1 MKIVNYYFGIN
12 LIWINFYMD
21 KVLSWKDLGNTI
33 NTAPGD
39 TDNRCPSY
47 GRVKS
52 VNSVS
57 TINAI
62 IVWPSGR
69 KDTQLILNSYFHTQ
83 NYWKLKFININESI
97 SGYIIN
103 INEEFR
109 IEIEPTQYMDNIGV
123 TGSTNLH
130 YRITE
135 GNKVLY
141 DDTGKLYNSSFM
153 KCYEVGYDD
162 GGAAPAMYN
171 EFRLTVKSTHGE
183 VDGELHLEVWVEG
196 HEETKKMVN
205 ILYTNPG

>member
-21 KVLSWKDLGNTI
+21 KVLSWKDLGITI
-33 NTAPGD
+33 TKVPGD

-52 VNSVS
+52 VNSAS
-57 TINAI
+57 AINNI
-62 IVWPSGR
+62 IVWPSRR
-69 KDTQLILNSYFHTQ
+69 KDTQLILNSYFNTQ
-83 NYWKLKFININESI
+83 DYWELKFKNINESI

-103 INEEFR
+103 INEELSIK
-109 IEIEPTQYMDNIGV
+109 IESTHYKNGIGM
-123 TGSTNLH
+123 TSSTTLH

-153 KCYEVGYDD
+153 KCYEVGYD
-162 GGAAPAMYN
+162 GSAAPAMYN
-171 EFRLTVKSTHGE
+171 EFRLTIKSLHGE
-183 VDGELHLEVWVEG
+183 VTGVIHLEVWVEG
-196 HEETKKMVN
+196 NEETKKMVK
-205 ILYTNPG
+205 ILYS

>member
-33 NTAPGD
+33 NTVLGD

-47 GRVKS
+47 SRVKS
-52 VNSVS
+52 VNSNS
-57 TINAI
+57 TINNI

-69 KDTQLILNSYFHTQ
+69 NDTQLILNSYFNTQ
-83 NYWKLKFININESI
+83 DYWKLKFKNIDESVSGYTINIYEELSIKIESTHYQN
-97 SGYIIN
+97 G
-103 INEEFR
+103 
-109 IEIEPTQYMDNIGV
+109 IGM
-123 TGSTNLH
+123 TSSINLH

-153 KCYEVGYDD
+153 KCYEVGYD
-162 GGAAPAMYN
+162 GSVSPAMYN
-171 EFRLTVKSTHGE
+171 EFRLTFKSTHGE
-183 VDGELHLEVWVEG
+183 ADEELYLEVWVEG
-196 HEETKKMVN
+196 HEETKEMAKIV
-205 ILYTNPG
+205 YTNSE

>member
-21 KVLSWKDLGNTI
+21 KVLSWKDLGVTI
-33 NTAPGD
+33 TKVSGD

-52 VNSVS
+52 VNSAS
-57 TINAI
+57 TINKI

-69 KDTQLILNSYFHTQ
+69 KDTQLILNSYFKTQ
-83 NYWKLKFININESI
+83 EYWELKFTNIDESVT
-97 SGYIIN
+97 GYIIN
-103 INEEFR
+103 INEELS
-109 IEIEPTQYMDNIGV
+109 IEIESTHYKNGIGM
-123 TGSTNLH
+123 TGPTNLH

-153 KCYEVGYDD
+153 KCYEVGYD
-162 GGAAPAMYN
+162 GSASPAMYN
-171 EFRLTVKSTHGE
+171 EFRLTIKSTHGE
-183 VDGELHLEVWVEG
+183 TDGEIHLEVWVEG
-196 HEETKKMVN
+196 HKKKKKMAK
-205 ILYTNPG
+205 ILYS

>member
-21 KVLSWKDLGNTI
+21 KVLSWKDLGITI
-33 NTAPGD
+33 TKVSGD

-52 VNSVS
+52 VNSAS
-57 TINAI
+57 TINNI

-69 KDTQLILNSYFHTQ
+69 KDTQLILNSYFNTQ
-83 NYWKLKFININESI
+83 EYWELKFKNINESV

-103 INEEFR
+103 INKEFSIK
-109 IEIEPTQYMDNIGV
+109 IESTHYTNGV
-123 TGSTNLH
+123 GMTSSTNLH

-153 KCYEVGYDD
+153 KCYEVGYD
-162 GGAAPAMYN
+162 GSASPTMYN
-171 EFRLTVKSTHGE
+171 DFRLTIKSLNVETGKE
-183 VDGELHLEVWVEG
+183 IHLEVWVEG
-196 HEETKKMVN
+196 HEETKKMVR
-205 ILYTNPG
+205 ILYS

>member
-33 NTAPGD
+33 TKVSGD

-52 VNSVS
+52 VNSAS
-57 TINAI
+57 AINKI

-69 KDTQLILNSYFHTQ
+69 KDTQPILNSYFNTQ
-83 NYWKLKFININESI
+83 DYWELKFKDIDESI
-97 SGYIIN
+97 KGYFVYIN
-103 INEEFR
+103 NEFS
-109 IEIEPTQYMDNIGV
+109 IEIRSTHYVGNVGM
-123 TGSTNLH
+123 TGPTNLH

-153 KCYEVGYDD
+153 KCYEVGYD
-162 GGAAPAMYN
+162 GSTSPAMYN
-171 EFRLTVKSTHGE
+171 EFRLTIKSTHGGI
-183 VDGELHLEVWVEG
+183 DGEINLEVWVEG
-196 HEETKKMVN
+196 HEETKKMAK
-205 ILYTNPG
+205 ILYA

>member
-33 NTAPGD
+33 NIVPGD

-52 VNSVS
+52 VNSAS
-57 TINAI
+57 AINKI

-69 KDTQLILNSYFHTQ
+69 KDTQPILNSYFNTQ
-83 NYWKLKFININESI
+83 DYWELKFKDIDESI
-97 SGYIIN
+97 KGYFVYIN
-103 INEEFR
+103 NEFS
-109 IEIEPTQYMDNIGV
+109 IEIRSTHYVGNVGM
-123 TGSTNLH
+123 TGTTNLH

-153 KCYEVGYDD
+153 KCYEVGYD
-162 GGAAPAMYN
+162 GSTSPAMYN
-171 EFRLTVKSTHGE
+171 EFRLTIKSTHGGI
-183 VDGELHLEVWVEG
+183 DGEIHLEVWVEG
-196 HEETKKMVN
+196 HEETKKMAK
-205 ILYTNPG
+205 ILYA

>member
-33 NTAPGD
+33 TIVQGD

-52 VNSVS
+52 VNSAS
-57 TINAI
+57 AINNI

-69 KDTQLILNSYFHTQ
+69 KDTQLILNSYFNTQ
-83 NYWKLKFININESI
+83 DYWELKFNNIDESI
-97 SGYIIN
+97 TGYIIN
-103 INEEFR
+103 INEELS
-109 IEIEPTQYMDNIGV
+109 IEIEATHYKYGIGIISR
-123 TGSTNLH
+123 TTLH

-141 DDTGKLYNSSFM
+141 DDTGKLYNSRFM
-153 KCYEVGYDD
+153 KCYEVGDD
-162 GGAAPAMYN
+162 GGIAPAGCN
-171 EFRLTVKSTHGE
+171 EFRLTIKSTHGE
-183 VDGELHLEVWVEG
+183 TDGELHLEVWVEG
-196 HEETKKMVN
+196 HEETKKMVR
-205 ILYTNPG
+205 IVYP

>member
-21 KVLSWKDLGNTI
+21 KVLSWKDLGSTI
-33 NTAPGD
+33 ITVPGD

-52 VNSVS
+52 VNSGS
-57 TINAI
+57 AINKI

-69 KDTQLILNSYFHTQ
+69 KDTQLILNSYFNTQ
-83 NYWKLKFININESI
+83 DYWKLKFKNIDESV

-103 INEEFR
+103 IYEELS
-109 IEIEPTQYMDNIGV
+109 IEIESTHYQNDIGM
-123 TGSTNLH
+123 TSPTNLH

-153 KCYEVGYDD
+153 KCYEVGYD
-162 GGAAPAMYN
+162 GGIAPALYN
-171 EFRLTVKSTHGE
+171 EFRLTIKSTHGE
-183 VDGELHLEVWVEG
+183 VGGELYLEVWVEG
-196 HEETKKMVN
+196 HEETKEMVK
-205 ILYTNPG
+205 IVYTNSE

>member
-21 KVLSWKDLGNTI
+21 KVLSWKDLGYTI
-33 NTAPGD
+33 TKVSGD

-52 VNSVS
+52 VNSANA
-57 TINAI
+57 INNI

-69 KDTQLILNSYFHTQ
+69 KDTQLILNSYFNTQ
-83 NYWKLKFININESI
+83 HYWELKFKDIDESI
-97 SGYIIN
+97 KGYFVYIN
-103 INEEFR
+103 NEFS
-109 IEIEPTQYMDNIGV
+109 IEIKSTHYVGNVGM
-123 TGSTNLH
+123 TGPTNLH

-153 KCYEVGYDD
+153 KCYEVGYD
-162 GGAAPAMYN
+162 GSPSPAMYN
-171 EFRLTVKSTHGE
+171 EFRLTIKSTHGGI
-183 VDGELHLEVWVEG
+183 DGEIHLEVWVEG
-196 HEETKKMVN
+196 NEETKKMVK
-205 ILYTNPG
+205 ILYS

>member
-1 MKIVNYYFGIN
+1 
-12 LIWINFYMD
+12 MD
-21 KVLSWKDLGNTI
+21 KVLSWKDLGITI
-33 NTAPGD
+33 TKVPGD

-52 VNSVS
+52 VNSAS
-57 TINAI
+57 AINNI

-69 KDTQLILNSYFHTQ
+69 KNTQLILNSYFKTQ
-83 NYWKLKFININESI
+83 EYWKLKFINIDESI

-109 IEIEPTQYMDNIGV
+109 IKIESTHYENGIGMA
-123 TGSTNLH
+123 GSANLH

-153 KCYEVGYDD
+153 KCYEVGYD
-162 GGAAPAMYN
+162 GEVVPVMYN
-171 EFRLTVKSTHGE
+171 DFRLTFKSTPGE
-183 VDGELHLEVWVEG
+183 TAEEFYLEVWVEG
-196 HEETKKMVN
+196 HEETKKMVK
-205 ILYTNPG
+205 IICTNSE

>member
-33 NTAPGD
+33 NTVPGD

-52 VNSVS
+52 VNSNS
-57 TINAI
+57 TINNI

-69 KDTQLILNSYFHTQ
+69 KDTQLILNSYFNTQ
-83 NYWKLKFININESI
+83 DYWELKFKNIDESV

-103 INEEFR
+103 IYEELSIK
-109 IEIEPTQYMDNIGV
+109 IESTHYQNGIGI
-123 TGSTNLH
+123 TSSTNLH

-153 KCYEVGYDD
+153 KCYEVGYD
-162 GGAAPAMYN
+162 GVIAPAMYN
-171 EFRLTVKSTHGE
+171 EFRLTIKSTHGE
-183 VDGELHLEVWVEG
+183 TAGELYLEVWVEG
-196 HEETKKMVN
+196 HEETKEMVK
-205 ILYTNPG
+205 IIYTNSE

>member
-21 KVLSWKDLGNTI
+21 KVLSWKDLGITI
-33 NTAPGD
+33 TKVSGD

-52 VNSVS
+52 VNSAS
-57 TINAI
+57 AINNI

-69 KDTQLILNSYFHTQ
+69 KDTQLILNSYFNTQ
-83 NYWKLKFININESI
+83 DYWELKFKDFDESTEGYYVRINNEFS
-97 SGYIIN
+97 
-103 INEEFR
+103 
-109 IEIEPTQYMDNIGV
+109 IEIEAVHHKYGIGMISR
-123 TGSTNLH
+123 TTLH

-153 KCYEVGYDD
+153 KCYEVGDD
-162 GGAAPAMYN
+162 GGSATAMYN
-171 EFRLTVKSTHGE
+171 EFRLTIKSLHGE
-183 VDGELHLEVWVEG
+183 VMGELHLEVWVEG
-196 HEETKKMVN
+196 NEETKKMIS
-205 ILYTNPG
+205 ILYS

>member
-21 KVLSWKDLGNTI
+21 KVLSWKDLGVTI
-33 NTAPGD
+33 TKVSGD

-52 VNSVS
+52 VNSAS
-57 TINAI
+57 AINNI

-69 KDTQLILNSYFHTQ
+69 KDTQLILNSYFNTQ
-83 NYWKLKFININESI
+83 EYWELKFKNINESV

-103 INEEFR
+103 INEEFSIK
-109 IEIEPTQYMDNIGV
+109 IESTYYTNGIGM
-123 TGSTNLH
+123 TSSTNLH

-153 KCYEVGYDD
+153 KCYEVGYD
-162 GGAAPAMYN
+162 GSASPTMYN
-171 EFRLTVKSTHGE
+171 EFRLTIKSPHGE
-183 VDGELHLEVWVEG
+183 TAGELYLEVWVEG
-196 HEETKKMVN
+196 HEETKGMVK
-205 ILYTNPG
+205 ILYS

>member
-33 NTAPGD
+33 TKVSGD

-52 VNSVS
+52 VNSANA
-57 TINAI
+57 INNI

-69 KDTQLILNSYFHTQ
+69 KDTQLILNSYFKTQ
-83 NYWKLKFININESI
+83 EYWELKFTNIDESVT
-97 SGYIIN
+97 GCIIN
-103 INEEFR
+103 INEELS
-109 IEIEPTQYMDNIGV
+109 IEIESTHYQNGISMIGP
-123 TGSTNLH
+123 TNLH

-141 DDTGKLYNSSFM
+141 NDTGKLYNSSFM
-153 KCYEVGYDD
+153 KCYEVGYD
-162 GGAAPAMYN
+162 GSVSPAMYN
-171 EFRLTVKSTHGE
+171 EFRLTFKSTHGE
-183 VDGELHLEVWVEG
+183 AFEEFYLEVWVEG
-196 HEETKKMVN
+196 HEETKEMVK
-205 ILYTNPG
+205 IIYTNSE

>member
-21 KVLSWKDLGNTI
+21 KVLSWKDLGITI
-33 NTAPGD
+33 TKVSGD

-52 VNSVS
+52 VNSAS
-57 TINAI
+57 AINNI

-69 KDTQLILNSYFHTQ
+69 KDTQLILNSYFNTQ
-83 NYWKLKFININESI
+83 EYWKLKFKNINESV

-103 INEEFR
+103 INEEFS
-109 IEIEPTQYMDNIGV
+109 IEIESTYYTNGIGMIS
-123 TGSTNLH
+123 STNLH

-153 KCYEVGYDD
+153 KCYEVGYD
-162 GGAAPAMYN
+162 GSASPAMYN
-171 EFRLTVKSTHGE
+171 DFRLTIKSPHGE
-183 VDGELHLEVWVEG
+183 TAGELYLEVWVEG
-196 HEETKKMVN
+196 HEETKRMVK
-205 ILYTNPG
+205 ILYS

>member
-21 KVLSWKDLGNTI
+21 KVLSWKDLGVTI
-33 NTAPGD
+33 TKVSGD

-52 VNSVS
+52 VNSAS
-57 TINAI
+57 AINDI
-62 IVWPSGR
+62 IVWPFGR
-69 KDTQLILNSYFHTQ
+69 KDTQLILNSYFNTQ
-83 NYWKLKFININESI
+83 EYWELKFKNINESV

-103 INEEFR
+103 INKEFSIK
-109 IEIEPTQYMDNIGV
+109 IESTYYTNGV
-123 TGSTNLH
+123 GATSSTNLH

-153 KCYEVGYDD
+153 KCYEVGYD
-162 GGAAPAMYN
+162 GSASPAMYN
-171 EFRLTVKSTHGE
+171 DFRLTIKSLNVETGKE
-183 VDGELHLEVWVEG
+183 IHLEVWVEG
-196 HEETKKMVN
+196 YEETKKMVR
-205 ILYTNPG
+205 ILYS

>member
-33 NTAPGD
+33 TKVSGD

-52 VNSVS
+52 VNSANA
-57 TINAI
+57 INNI

-69 KDTQLILNSYFHTQ
+69 KDTQLILNSYFNTQ
-83 NYWKLKFININESI
+83 DYWKLKFKNIDGSV

-103 INEEFR
+103 IYEELS
-109 IEIEPTQYMDNIGV
+109 IEIESTHYQNGISMIGP
-123 TGSTNLH
+123 TNLH

-141 DDTGKLYNSSFM
+141 NDTGKLYNSSFM
-153 KCYEVGYDD
+153 KCYEVGYD
-162 GGAAPAMYN
+162 GGVAPAMYN
-171 EFRLTVKSTHGE
+171 EFRLTIKSLHGE
-183 VDGELHLEVWVEG
+183 TDGVIHLEVWVEG
-196 HEETKKMVN
+196 NEETKKMVK
-205 ILYTNPG
+205 ILYS

>member
-21 KVLSWKDLGNTI
+21 KVLSWKDLGITI
-33 NTAPGD
+33 TKVPGD

-52 VNSVS
+52 VNSAS
-57 TINAI
+57 AINNI

-69 KDTQLILNSYFHTQ
+69 KDTQLILNSYFNTQ
-83 NYWKLKFININESI
+83 EYWELKFKNINESV

-103 INEEFR
+103 INEEFS
-109 IEIEPTQYMDNIGV
+109 IEIESTYYKNGIGM
-123 TGSTNLH
+123 TSSTTLH

-141 DDTGKLYNSSFM
+141 DDTGELYNSSFM
-153 KCYEVGYDD
+153 KCYEVGYN
-162 GGAAPAMYN
+162 GGSAPAMYN
-171 EFRLTVKSTHGE
+171 EFRLTIKSLNVETDKE
-183 VDGELHLEVWVEG
+183 IHLEVWAEG
-196 HEETKKMVN
+196 HEETKKMVR
-205 ILYTNPG
+205 ILYS